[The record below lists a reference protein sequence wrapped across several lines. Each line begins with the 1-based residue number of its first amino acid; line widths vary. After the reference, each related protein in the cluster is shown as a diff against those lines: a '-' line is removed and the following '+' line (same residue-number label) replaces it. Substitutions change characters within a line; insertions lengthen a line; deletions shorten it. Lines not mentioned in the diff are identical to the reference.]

1 MRRQALDSFV
11 TAIDEHARASPG
23 AVAIRYEGR
32 DTSYAGLAAASNR
45 VANALIAGGC
55 GRGSRVGLLDLN
67 SERFLEAFIGAAK
80 AACVPVGI
88 NSRLAGPELE
98 FVIRDAQMPLLLVGR
113 DHYAPVE
120 AIEARLPA
128 HTVILALNG
137 GHVRWPDYR
146 AWREQHAPAPSTRTP
161 GQDDDLLQ
169 LYSSGTTGHPKG
181 ACHTLRAWSAWG
193 AMCANAG
200 WGRYIQDTTMLA
212 CMPLHHIAALG
223 TSLLALQSGARV
235 VLMRRFDA
243 AGCLDAIERERITD
257 TILAPAII
265 QALLAAPQ
273 SEQRDLS
280 SLKQLLYGAAPI
292 SESLLERL
300 RERLSCRLVQ
310 LYGMTENLGLTT
322 FLSAAD
328 HDPAL
333 GRLRSSGRP
342 YAGNELCV
350 IDPDGQ
356 RLPSGSIGEVL
367 VRGPTLMRCY
377 WANEPATRAAL
388 AGGWLHTGDAGFLDD
403 HGWLFLL
410 DRVQDMIISGG
421 ENIYPAEVE
430 NAIAGHPDVAEIA
443 VIGVPDERWGEAVK
457 AIVVP
462 KGGARPGLA
471 SLRAHAAK
479 CIASYKL
486 PVTVDFID
494 ALPRNA
500 SGKVLRRRLREPYW
514 AGRDRRIS

>member
-1 MRRQALDSFV
+1 MHSFV
-11 TAIDEHARASPG
+11 TAIVEHARASPG
-23 AVAIRYEGR
+23 AVAIRHEGR
-32 DTSYAGLAAASNR
+32 NTSYAELAEGSNC
-45 VANALIAGGC
+45 VANALIAAGC
-55 GRGSRVGLLDLN
+55 ARGSRIGLLDLN
-67 SERFLEAFIGAAK
+67 SERYLEAFIGAAK
-80 AACVPVGI
+80 AACVAVGI
-88 NSRLAGPELE
+88 NSRLAAPELE
-98 FVIRDAQMPLLLVGR
+98 FVIRDARMPLLLVGR
-113 DHYAPVE
+113 DHYALVE
-120 AIEARLPA
+120 EIEDRLPERTA
-128 HTVILALNG
+128 IFALHG
-137 GHVRWPDYR
+137 GHEVWPDYR
-146 AWREQHAPAPSTRTP
+146 AWRELHASAPSTRTP
-161 GQDDDLLQ
+161 GPDDDLLQ

-200 WGRYIQDTTMLA
+200 WGRYTRDTSMLA

-235 VLMRRFDA
+235 VLMRRFEV
-243 AGCLDAIERERITD
+243 AGCLDAIERERVTD

-265 QALLAAPQ
+265 QALLAAPE

-280 SLKQLLYGAAPI
+280 SLRQLLYGAAPI

-300 RERLSCRLVQ
+300 RERLPCTLVQ

-322 FLSAAD
+322 FLAAAD
-328 HDPAL
+328 HDPVR
-333 GRLRSSGRP
+333 GRLRSSGRA
-342 YAGNELCV
+342 YAENELCIV
-350 IDPDGQ
+350 DPRGQ

-377 WANEPATRAAL
+377 WGNEPATGAAL
-388 AGGWLHTGDAGFLDD
+388 ADGWLHSGDAGYLDD
-403 HGWLFLL
+403 RGWLFLL

-430 NAIAGHPDVAEIA
+430 NAIADHPEVAEVA
-443 VIGVPDERWGEAVK
+443 VIGVPDGRWGEAVK
-457 AIVVP
+457 AVVVP
-462 KGGARPGLA
+462 KGGTRPDLE
-471 SLRAHAAK
+471 SLRAHAVK

-486 PVTVDFID
+486 PATVDFID

-514 AGRDRRIS
+514 AGRDRRIG

>member
-1 MRRQALDSFV
+1 MQSFV
-11 TAIDEHARASPG
+11 TAIDEHARACPG
-23 AVAIRYEGR
+23 AVAIRHEGR
-32 DTSYAGLAAASNR
+32 DTRYSELAAGSNR
-45 VANALIAGGC
+45 VANALIAAGGA
-55 GRGSRVGLLDLN
+55 RGSRIGLLDLN
-67 SERFLEAFIGAAK
+67 SERYLEAFIGAAK

-98 FVIRDAQMPLLLVGR
+98 FVIRDARMPLVLAGH
-113 DHYAPVE
+113 DHYALVE
-120 AIEARLPA
+120 AIEDRLPEQ
-128 HTVILALNG
+128 TVIVALHG
-137 GHVRWPDYR
+137 GHARWPDYR
-146 AWREQHAPAPSTRTP
+146 AWRELHTPGPSTRTP
-161 GQDDDLLQ
+161 GPDDDLLQ

-200 WGRYIQDTTMLA
+200 WGRYTQDTSMLA

-223 TSLLALQSGARV
+223 TSLLALQFGARV

-265 QALLAAPQ
+265 QALLAAQ
-273 SEQRDLS
+273 ESGQRDLS
-280 SLKQLLYGAAPI
+280 SLGQLLYGAAPI

-300 RERLSCRLVQ
+300 RGRLSCRLVQ

-328 HDPAL
+328 HDPAH

-342 YAGNELCV
+342 YAENELCV
-350 IDPDGQ
+350 VEPGGQ
-356 RLPSGSIGEVL
+356 RLPPGSIGEVL

-377 WANEPATRAAL
+377 WANESATRAAL
-388 AGGWLHTGDAGFLDD
+388 ADGWLHTGDAGYLDD
-403 HGWLFLL
+403 QGWLFLL

-421 ENIYPAEVE
+421 ENVYPAEVE
-430 NAIAGHPDVAEIA
+430 NAIAGHPGVAEVA
-443 VIGVPDERWGEAVK
+443 VIGVPDECWGETVK
-457 AIVVP
+457 AVVVP
-462 KGGARPGLA
+462 KDGATPDLE

-486 PVTVDFID
+486 PATVDFTD

-500 SGKVLRRRLREPYW
+500 SGKVLRRRLGEPYW
-514 AGRDRRIS
+514 TGRDRRIS